1 MASQQ
6 ILVSIKAGIRAKKGL
21 HLVEGGSVAAAWQ
34 QRGSSVAAAWR
45 YSKCFNGFKWR
56 EEEKKFFILL

>member
-6 ILVSIKAGIRAKKGL
+6 FLVSIKAGIRAKKGL
-21 HLVEGGSVAAAWQ
+21 HLVEGG
-34 QRGSSVAAAWR
+34 SVAAAWR

>member
-34 QRGSSVAAAWR
+34 QRGAIQNVLMGLS
-45 YSKCFNGFKWR
+45 G
-56 EEEKKFFILL
+56 EKKKKS

>member
-6 ILVSIKAGIRAKKGL
+6 FLVSIKAGIRAKKGL

-34 QRGSSVAAAWR
+34 QRGAIQNVLMGLS
-45 YSKCFNGFKWR
+45 G
-56 EEEKKFFILL
+56 EKKKKSFLFFFNRGSQP